1 MDEEQGNLPPPPDI
15 ARKQW
20 WRLPSGATV
29 EVCRVQYS
37 EEDGTYIATVR
48 HLDEN
53 NQMSAGSFEVVA
65 SLITRT
71 GKKVGR

>member
-20 WRLPSGATV
+20 WKLPSGATV

-37 EEDGTYIATVR
+37 EEDGAYIATVR
-48 HLDEN
+48 RLDEN
-53 NQMSAGSFEVVA
+53 NTMSLGSFDVVA
-65 SLITRT
+65 SLITTR
-71 GKKVGR
+71 GVKVER

>member
-1 MDEEQGNLPPPPDI
+1 MAATDPREEPHGLE
-15 ARKQW
+15 RKQW

-29 EVCRVQYS
+29 EICRVQYS
-37 EEDGTYIATVR
+37 EEDGTHVATVR

-53 NQMSAGSFEVVA
+53 NTMALSSFEVIA

-71 GKKVGR
+71 GKKVHR